1 MDLFRLPF
9 VKKHLKTI
17 LYSLQNQLGKGI
29 FPGSLLLEILFCHC
43 LTNDSLK
50 SLARFV
56 GENAIYYIDG
66 QANPIAEP

>member
-1 MDLFRLPF
+1 MDLFQLPF
-9 VKKHLKTI
+9 LKKHLKTI
-17 LYSLQNQLGKGI
+17 LYSLRNQLGKGI
-29 FPGSLLLEILFCHC
+29 FPDSLLLEMQFCHC

-66 QANPIAEP
+66 QASKAHR